1 MMRTSFIVGLVVV
14 GATGQALAQ
23 PPADLRFVV
32 AASAGVQTRSVTRT
46 DTFSVELF
54 AESGTVGGTQTV
66 APKTLVDAGLSMRV
80 WERVGAGVAVS
91 STGVAT
97 SADLDALV
105 PHPFFFDFRRMATA
119 SAQGLR
125 HRQTALHINGQVWL
139 PVGTS
144 TLVTVSAGPSFFDAS
159 QDLVSGIV
167 IQERG
172 FPFDDVDIVGHTVE
186 RVSVSAIGY
195 NIGVDVTYFLFERV
209 GLGFVARYSRATA
222 TVELGGA
229 PQPTLD
235 LGGMQA
241 AGGLRFRF

>member
-1 MMRTSFIVGLVVV
+1 M
-14 GATGQALAQ
+14 
-23 PPADLRFVV
+23 
-32 AASAGVQTRSVTRT
+32 
-46 DTFSVELF
+46 
-54 AESGTVGGTQTV
+54 
-66 APKTLVDAGLSMRV
+66 
-80 WERVGAGVAVS
+80 
-91 STGVAT
+91 
-97 SADLDALV
+97 
-105 PHPFFFDFRRMATA
+105 
-119 SAQGLR
+119 
-125 HRQTALHINGQVWL
+125 
-139 PVGTS
+139 
-144 TLVTVSAGPSFFDAS
+144 
-159 QDLVSGIV
+159 SGIV